1 MWSSDIESLF
11 LNQNL
16 ILSLNT
22 EDVLR
27 VILTIERENALKP
40 NFSLMSFKH
49 LLPVNWNI
57 EIMYS
62 PFITQIKVKRRNNLA
77 IMQMPF

>member
-1 MWSSDIESLF
+1 MILGWREPIFTDDIESL
-11 LNQNL
+11 
-16 ILSLNT
+16 NT
-22 EDVLR
+22 DDVLS
-27 VILTIERENALKP
+27 VNLKIEMENAMKP
-40 NFSLMSFKH
+40 NFNLMSFKH